1 MKKMNIA
8 LFTFLFLL
16 IEINSQVPNGK
27 VINTCGK
34 LGYDQPSGKDD
45 CYEKEEICCYVKIQD
60 KENNKDPISFCV
72 TSPKEIEIDDVKS
85 EILEYT
91 GFNILELACI
101 NKGGFIKTSFEILLF
116 IIFVIF

>member
-16 IEINSQVPNGK
+16 IEINSQVPQGK
-27 VINTCGK
+27 VINTCGQ
-34 LGYDQPSGKDD
+34 LGYEQPGGKED
-45 CYEKEEICCYVKIQD
+45 CYEKEEICCYVQIQD
-60 KENNKDPISFCV
+60 KEKQNAPVSFCV
-72 TSPKEIEIDDVKS
+72 TSPREIEIDDVKS
-85 EILEYT
+85 EILDYT